1 MHAFCSFAPYIG
13 YELFFFTDADD
24 PIEEKVVE
32 KPAEEMNDKEQWAVF
47 FRYLT
52 DRNKR
57 EKINKILEHKEGI
70 AMASEVLMTISR
82 DEIERLNMLSDLKAQ
97 LDAQDRMVHAKR
109 MGLAERSRGG
119 NRYQNFIAYHTC
131 RVHYIEPVEKVPF
144 GEFSVL

>member
-1 MHAFCSFAPYIG
+1 
-13 YELFFFTDADD
+13 
-24 PIEEKVVE
+24 VVE

-57 EKINKILEHKEGI
+57 GKINKILEHKEGI
-70 AMASEVLMTISR
+70 AMAGEVLMTISR

-109 MGLAERSRGG
+109 MALAEGLAEGRNEERQHFLEMLDMGLS
-119 NRYQNFIAYHTC
+119 
-131 RVHYIEPVEKVPF
+131 VEEIKRRLT
-144 GEFSVL
+144 EER